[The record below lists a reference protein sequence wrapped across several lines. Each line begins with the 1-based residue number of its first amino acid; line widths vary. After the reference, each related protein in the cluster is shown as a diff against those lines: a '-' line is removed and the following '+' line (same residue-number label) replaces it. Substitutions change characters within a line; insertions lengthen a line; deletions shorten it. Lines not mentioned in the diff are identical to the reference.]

1 MKKGGTLLTVAAEL
15 MASASEVAA
24 YPDSDDDDSDEE
36 EDGRRGVGRSFSVS
50 KRKLLGQGFVKK
62 ERFSGTQEPGRLLH

>member
-15 MASASEVAA
+15 MAS
-24 YPDSDDDDSDEE
+24 DSDEE

-50 KRKLLGQGFVKK
+50 KRKLMGQVFVKK